1 MCELCRY
8 SSRALLIPFQE
19 PSLKPTTKEER
30 SSYQKLLDLLE
41 VLSSSAGAVIS
52 MGKRFVEDH
61 QEVILHYFEP
71 KVSEMITDA
80 PVLHR
85 MHIAYST
92 LLYFTTLVSNIY
104 FYMQLLL
111 EDVDCRPIGRYMC

>member
-1 MCELCRY
+1 M
-8 SSRALLIPFQE
+8 
-19 PSLKPTTKEER
+19 PTTKEEH

-52 MGKRFVEDH
+52 MGKLFLEDH
-61 QEVILHYFEP
+61 KEVILHYFEP
-71 KVSEMITDA
+71 NVSEMISEA

-92 LLYFTTLVSNIY
+92 LLFFTTLVSNTSTCN
-104 FYMQLLL
+104 LN
-111 EDVDCRPIGRYMC
+111 RG

>member
-1 MCELCRY
+1 MYALCRY

-19 PSLKPTTKEER
+19 PSLKPVTNEER

-41 VLSSSAGAVIS
+41 VLSSSVGAVIG

-61 QEVILHYFEP
+61 EEVILHSFEP
-71 KVSEMITDA
+71 KVSEVIGET

-85 MHIAYST
+85 MHIAYAT
-92 LLYFTTLVSNIY
+92 LLYFTTLVSDSSTCNLHVI
-104 FYMQLLL
+104 
-111 EDVDCRPIGRYMC
+111 EVRC